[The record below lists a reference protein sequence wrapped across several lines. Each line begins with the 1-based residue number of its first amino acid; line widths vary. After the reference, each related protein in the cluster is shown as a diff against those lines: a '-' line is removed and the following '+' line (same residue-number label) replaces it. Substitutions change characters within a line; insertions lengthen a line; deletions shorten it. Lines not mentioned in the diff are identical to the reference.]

1 MSIVL
6 TRLPLKLF
14 TLLAAAAAMQAQTG
28 TSALPRLSDG
38 KPDLN
43 GVWQAMSSANY
54 DIERHMARSSMML
67 REGPHGPL
75 PAVPLLRLGAVGS
88 VPGGMGI
95 VEGGRIPYKP
105 EALKK
110 REENRANWLDRDPE
124 IRCYMPGVPRA
135 TYMPFPFQIFQNQK
149 QFFMTYEFAGAIR
162 DIYFKN
168 PGPAETDSWMGQS
181 VGRWEGDTLVVD
193 VTGLNDQTWFDR
205 SGTFHSNQLHVVERY
220 TLTTPNHIRYEAAIE
235 DPEVFT
241 KPWKISLPLYRRM
254 EADARLLDFKCAEF
268 VEELVFG
275 EFRRHTLKRE

>member
-1 MSIVL
+1 MRTKLIL
-6 TRLPLKLF
+6 TLALATIASAQSRIPRLP
-14 TLLAAAAAMQAQTG
+14 
-28 TSALPRLSDG
+28 SG
-38 KPDLN
+38 KPDFN
-43 GVWQAMSSANY
+43 GIWQAIGPANY
-54 DIERHMARSSMML
+54 DIERHMARPSLML

-95 VEGGRIPYKP
+95 VDGGKIPYQP
-105 EALKK
+105 EAAKK
-110 REENRANWLDRDPE
+110 RDENRANWLDRDPE

-135 TYMPFPFQIFQNQK
+135 TYMPFPFQILQNAK
-149 QFFMTYEFAGAIR
+149 QFFINYEFAGAFR
-162 DIYFKN
+162 DILFKS

-193 VTGLNDQTWFDR
+193 VTGQNDQTWFDR
-205 SGTFHSNQLHVVERY
+205 SGTHHTAALHVVERY
-220 TLTTPNHIRYEAAIE
+220 TLSSPHHIQYEAIIE

-254 EADARLLDFKCAEF
+254 EPDARVMDFKCVEF

-275 EFRRHTLKRE
+275 EFRRHPLKKD